1 MRSINMG
8 QTLFALALLALG
20 GLSLFSADFA
30 FVWQPVPAGI
40 PGRALLACLSGAV
53 MCLTGAGL
61 LVRRTN
67 ALAAFVLTLYTL
79 IWLLAL
85 HIPHVIAA
93 PMHEV
98 NWGASGEIATLVAA
112 SWILYASTTAP
123 WHKFYMLSLT
133 SEKAI
138 RAARI
143 LFAVSVLL
151 IGLEHL
157 VYSTDT
163 AAYVPAWLPYRL
175 GLAYF
180 TGAAHIAAGL
190 AILFSVLPRLA
201 AALETLM
208 MGLFTVLVWIPAV
221 MAAPTQRFGW
231 TALWMSAVITA
242 AAWIITESYHGTAW
256 LSSRQPEDHLAK
268 LAMR

>member
-1 MRSINMG
+1 MRGLSMG
-8 QTLFALALLALG
+8 QLLFAVTMLALG
-20 GLSLFSADFA
+20 GLSLCSGDFA

-40 PGRALLACLSGAV
+40 PGRAVLACLVGALS
-53 MCLTGAGL
+53 CLAGAGL
-61 LVRRTN
+61 LIRRTS

-93 PMHEV
+93 PMHEI

-112 SWILYASTTAP
+112 SWILYASSTAP

-133 SEKAI
+133 SENAI

-143 LFAVSVLL
+143 LFAVSVLF

-157 VYSTDT
+157 VYSADT

-175 GLAYF
+175 GLAYL
-180 TGAAHIAAGL
+180 TGIAHIAAGL
-190 AILFSVLPRLA
+190 AILFSVWPRLA

-208 MGLFTVLVWIPAV
+208 MGLFTVLVWIPV
-221 MAAPTQRFGW
+221 VTAAPTQRFVW
-231 TALWMSAVITA
+231 TALLMSLVITA
-242 AAWIITESYHGTAW
+242 SAWIVTESYRGVSW
-256 LSSRQPEDHLAK
+256 LSSRQPREHLAK